1 MPAGNISATE
11 RMKRIYEIKELT
23 EAGMSPAQVSN
34 ELGMSLEAVK
44 RNIKYLREL
53 ETSLLDPEL
62 VMAKRVE
69 LDNALLEAVEEARNM
84 FFELKGKGD
93 IKLARSFH
101 QRWTETL
108 MNRAKLYGLDT
119 IKVENITQ
127 VNTQNNVFTEDVKLD
142 KKTLD
147 KIINSIVGS
156 HE

>member
-1 MPAGNISATE
+1 MLSGSS
-11 RMKRIYEIKELT
+11 RRSKEY
-23 EAGMSPAQVSN
+23 V
-34 ELGMSLEAVK
+34 
-44 RNIKYLREL
+44 
-53 ETSLLDPEL
+53 
-62 VMAKRVE
+62 
-69 LDNALLEAVEEARNM
+69 
-84 FFELKGKGD
+84 FELKDKGD

-156 HE
+156 HG